1 MVDAAND
8 FHKRMKRIKKQHARL
23 EHGYVSVVGKD
34 GLIITRP
41 KRKSGGFPV
50 RILLT
55 LVVCFFGFK
64 TLLISH
70 LGPEGYAQRVDVLQ
84 GGTVIEQAG
93 AWALRADPVSLA
105 IADGIRKISL

>member
-1 MVDAAND
+1 MVDAANG
-8 FHKRMKRIKKQHARL
+8 FHKRMKRINKQHARL

-41 KRKSGGFPV
+41 KRKSSSFSL

-55 LVVCFFGFK
+55 LVVCFLGFK
-64 TLLISH
+64 ILLLSH
-70 LGPEGYAQRVDVLQ
+70 LGPDGYAQRVDLLQ
-84 GGTVIEQAG
+84 GGTAIEQVG
-93 AWALRADPVSLA
+93 AWVLQADPVSLA